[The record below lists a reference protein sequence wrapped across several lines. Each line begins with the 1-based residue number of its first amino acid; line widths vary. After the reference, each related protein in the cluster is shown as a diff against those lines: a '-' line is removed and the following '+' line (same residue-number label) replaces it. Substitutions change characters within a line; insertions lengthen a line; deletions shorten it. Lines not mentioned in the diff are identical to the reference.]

1 MSRQSKSSSSTAPQT
16 RTTPSASG
24 GMQTPAPTALT
35 HQQIAQRAYEI
46 FLARGAQ
53 HGRDQDDWY
62 QAETELRL
70 GKQ

>member
-1 MSRQSKSSSSTAPQT
+1 MEPAATAP
-16 RTTPSASG
+16 
-24 GMQTPAPTALT
+24 T
-35 HQQIAQRAYEI
+35 HDQIAQRAYEI
-46 FLARGAQ
+46 FLARGEQ